1 VKIYALNNEVK
12 KLYDAGD
19 LDGAERKL
27 DEIER
32 LLAARPTGAVTATT
46 LDAAND
52 EWFYLSHRIHV
63 GWSRGAY
70 EATLEQ
76 ARRMY
81 ELERAIFEAKGPAYA
96 TGAWALISFL
106 TRCGRYEEA
115 EKVFSDF
122 TRDDDFLYE
131 RRERNQGFVE
141 KVFTA
146 GLCAHFENPDP
157 ANYRRG
163 HAAVQR
169 AQDKGT
175 KDPQLSYSYGLFWSR
190 AGKIEKAIQTFD
202 SAVRA
207 GYDLEALVADPALD
221 PALREHSWFEGGFVD
236 RVYPWKIKSQPSGAR
251 IYMDGVDTGKVTPA
265 RFRAPSVGKHT
276 IKLVLVD
283 HLDHEWSTVQEGK
296 NNGLDWTAQLTSVA
310 TQRAREEAALDG
322 TRVPDDAAREKTV
335 AFIGKRK
342 RARVT
347 VQRDTTYGLGGLTI
361 VVSGDGHVEF
371 QKLGWG
377 KEPNRKHSQ
386 RITDDDVARI
396 FDALVAQAF
405 SEMNVGSNPGY
416 PDEIF
421 ISIKLEGAG
430 GTYTQG
436 KFGSSPHPRFDM
448 LVAAIVSTVAAR
460 VDEPTRKLLTL

>member
-1 VKIYALNNEVK
+1 MKIFELNNQVK

-19 LDGAERKL
+19 LDGAERQL

-32 LLAARPTGAVTATT
+32 LLAARPTSKVTAAT

-70 EATLEQ
+70 EATLPQ

-96 TGAWALISFL
+96 TGAWALISLL
-106 TRCGRYEEA
+106 TRCGHYEEA
-115 EKVFSDF
+115 EKVFAEF

-131 RRERNQGFVE
+131 RRKRNQGFVE
-141 KVFTA
+141 KVYVA

-157 ANYRRG
+157 ATYKRG

-169 AQDKGT
+169 AQDRGT
-175 KDPQLSYSYGLFWSR
+175 NDPQLYYSYGLFWSR

-207 GYDLEALVADPALD
+207 GYDLEALVADSALD

-251 IYMDGVDTGKVTPA
+251 IFMDDTDTGKVTPA
-265 RFRAPSVGKHT
+265 RFRAPKVGTHR
-276 IKLVLVD
+276 IKLVLD
-283 HLDHEWSTVQEGK
+283 GYLDHEMETVQEGK
-296 NNGLDWTAQLTSVA
+296 NNGLDWTASLTSVA
-310 TQRAREEAALDG
+310 TQQAREEAALDG
-322 TRVPDDAAREKTV
+322 TRVPDEVAREKTA

-347 VQRDTTYGLGGLTI
+347 VKRDTTYGLGGLAI
-361 VVSGDGHVEF
+361 VVSGDGKVEF
-371 QKLGWG
+371 HKQGWG
-377 KEPNRKHSQ
+377 DERDRKHSQ
-386 RITDDDVARI
+386 RITDEDVTRI
-396 FDALVAQAF
+396 FDALVEQAF
-405 SEMNVGSNPGY
+405 SEMNVGRNPGY
-416 PDEIF
+416 PDEIY
-421 ISIKLEGAG
+421 ISITLEGAG
-430 GTYTQG
+430 GSRTQG

-448 LVAAIVSTVAAR
+448 LVGTILSTVAPR
-460 VDEPTRKLLTL
+460 VDAPTRELLTL